1 MTIRI
6 VGHAVKTK
14 TLLIVGAAIAVL
26 GLSAYGAF
34 QLGSQFGYQNRSIDL
49 AIAESAKAY
58 RSDHLRLL
66 LEADDRL
73 RRQDAEGA
81 MALLDDAIRGLVYS
95 ESIAVKESGTSAVVS
110 ICPHIDRLNV
120 FQREFGSRRR
130 NETDPENDVLPTQ
143 RLLSEAMEVLRRACG
158 KE

>member
-1 MTIRI
+1 MKIR
-6 VGHAVKTK
+6 

-34 QLGSQFGYQNRSIDL
+34 QLGSQFGYQNRTIDL
-49 AIAESAKAY
+49 ALAESAKAY

-73 RRQDAEGA
+73 RRQDPEGA
-81 MALLDDAIRGLVYS
+81 MQLLDDAIWGVIYS
-95 ESIAVKESGTSAVVS
+95 ESIAVKESDAGAMVS

-120 FQREFGSRRR
+120 FQRDFGSRGR
-130 NETDPENDVLPTQ
+130 NETDPVIEVLSTR
-143 RLLSEAMEVLRRACG
+143 RLLSEAMEVLKRACG
-158 KE
+158 KD